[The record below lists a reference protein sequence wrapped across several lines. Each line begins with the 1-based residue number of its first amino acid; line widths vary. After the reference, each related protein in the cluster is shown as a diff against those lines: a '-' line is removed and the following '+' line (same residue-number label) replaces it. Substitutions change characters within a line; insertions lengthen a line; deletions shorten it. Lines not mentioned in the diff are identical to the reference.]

1 MQFTQYSVT
10 FVLFQHIKHILEYTS
25 PSIEYWLL
33 YLKRDCSIPST
44 EGGIFTFRNSSCGK
58 KMFFTSVCHS
68 VGRGACVAGGVY
80 MVAGHA
86 WQGGVHSK
94 EGGMCGRGCGTG
106 ACMARG
112 HVWQVG
118 GMHGNGACVAEETA
132 IAADG
137 THPTGMHS
145 C

>member
-33 YLKRDCSIPST
+33 YLKWDYSIPST
-44 EGGIFTFRNSSCGK
+44 EGGIFTFRNNSCRK
-58 KMFFTSVCHS
+58 IMFSQASVILS
-68 VGRGACVAGGVY
+68 GGGAC

-112 HVWQVG
+112 HEWQVG
-118 GMHGNGACVAEETA
+118 GTHGTGACVAEETA

>member
-1 MQFTQYSVT
+1 MFSQASV
-10 FVLFQHIKHILEYTS
+10 ILS
-25 PSIEYWLL
+25 G
-33 YLKRDCSIPST
+33 
-44 EGGIFTFRNSSCGK
+44 EGRAW
-58 KMFFTSVCHS
+58 
-68 VGRGACVAGGVY
+68 RGGTY

-94 EGGMCGRGCGTG
+94 GGMCGTG

-118 GMHGNGACVAEETA
+118 GMHGKGACVAEETD
-132 IAADG
+132 IAADD